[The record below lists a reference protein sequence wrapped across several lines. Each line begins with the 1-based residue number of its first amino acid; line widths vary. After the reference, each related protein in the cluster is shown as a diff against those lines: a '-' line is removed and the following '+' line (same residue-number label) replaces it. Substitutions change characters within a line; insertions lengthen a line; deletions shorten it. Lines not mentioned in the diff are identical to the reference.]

1 MSKSSIFVY
10 KHVSVFL
17 CVWYTHTRIERNIC
31 AHSYEYYIDSVV
43 GIIHTTLSM
52 FIWKGSTHDVFPH
65 ENMRPS
71 NTLYVCGFLY
81 RLGLRCEYG
90 DTARRDAFITWIKL
104 SFEWRTSF
112 LLLLL
117 YIHKYNIMFCIL
129 RKISYT
135 PSRLI
140 WMFVERGADT
150 QLRER
155 DAFAYIYIR
164 IIEIWCIF
172 AKACGKI
179 FLWSHIYKRKSSI
192 LKHPHS
198 YVRGL

>member
-10 KHVSVFL
+10 EHVSVFL

-52 FIWKGSTHDVFPH
+52 FILKGSTHDVFPH

-117 YIHKYNIMFCIL
+117 YIHKYNIICFVFCGKFPTRHQGL
-129 RKISYT
+129 YECLLSAVLT
-135 PSRLI
+135 PSCANEML
-140 WMFVERGADT
+140 
-150 QLRER
+150 
-155 DAFAYIYIR
+155 
-164 IIEIWCIF
+164 
-172 AKACGKI
+172 
-179 FLWSHIYKRKSSI
+179 SHIYIHKDNRNMVHI
-192 LKHPHS
+192 C
-198 YVRGL
+198 